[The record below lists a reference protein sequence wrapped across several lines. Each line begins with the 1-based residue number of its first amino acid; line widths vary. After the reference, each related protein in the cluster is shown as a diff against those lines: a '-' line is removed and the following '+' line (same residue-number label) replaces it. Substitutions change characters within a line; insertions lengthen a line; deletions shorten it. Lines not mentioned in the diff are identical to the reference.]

1 MWSPL
6 SLLLSVAVLV
16 SSCAATPTP
25 PSKAKIIDQ
34 TELSIVRL
42 EHSIDE
48 EHSYVCTG
56 FMVDHYRILT
66 ALHCVGEGMLANGI
80 PVEVIKT
87 SDSFALLQSPIN
99 FGPILKIR
107 KTPVH
112 SGDEGIGI
120 GYGLGFLNVFTRFVT
135 VPVYQGTELI
145 LDGLFINGM
154 SGGPVVDRDGLVI
167 GLIQSGYM
175 GTLAITCGQDEIR
188 TFIQ

>member
-6 SLLLSVAVLV
+6 PLLLSVAVLV

-25 PSKAKIIDQ
+25 PSKSKIIDQ
-34 TELSIVRL
+34 AELSIVRL
-42 EHSIDE
+42 EYSIDD
-48 EHSYVCTG
+48 EHTYVCTG
-56 FMVDHYRILT
+56 FLVDRYEILT
-66 ALHCVGEGMLANGI
+66 ATHCVGEGLTANTI
-80 PVEVIKT
+80 PVKVMKQGESLT
-87 SDSFALLQSPIN
+87 LLKAPIVL
-99 FGPILKIR
+99 GPALKIR

-112 SGDEGIGI
+112 SGEEGIGI

-135 VPVYQGTELI
+135 APLYNGTDLI

-154 SGGPVVDRDGLVI
+154 SGGPVIDRDGLVI